1 MVDYWE
7 GEESDDAE
15 MEFGE
20 VVDGDKEKEEE
31 DIAEELRETE
41 REVSEE
47 TSTAPAEAEME
58 AEMKAEMKT
67 EMETEAEENE
77 KPHTPL
83 TPEEMRMKRL
93 EFLERCNSANR
104 KPQDEEN

>member
-7 GEESDDAE
+7 GEESDDAD
-15 MEFGE
+15 MELGE

-31 DIAEELRETE
+31 DIAEVPHEMEH
-41 REVSEE
+41 EVSEE
-47 TSTAPAEAEME
+47 TSTAPAETEMEAEME
-58 AEMKAEMKT
+58 AEMKSEVEAEV
-67 EMETEAEENE
+67 EENE